1 MRKLQQKI
9 SLDKNI
15 LRRYQSGDR
24 GGSAA
29 TSPRDVGTPG
39 SGIGQD
45 HEQLVDSKGFC
56 LPEIY
61 QNYFVTGMP
70 TSMSQSGY
78 EAAVRPSSRTTSAPT
93 SPLRERASKRDG
105 FLGKVSVLSQ
115 VISILRTFHQSS
127 SFSKQVVTQAKDT
140 AAAYKL
146 TGINKNRC
154 FSLLVIDDHNTDW

>member
-1 MRKLQQKI
+1 
-9 SLDKNI
+9 
-15 LRRYQSGDR
+15 
-24 GGSAA
+24 
-29 TSPRDVGTPG
+29 
-39 SGIGQD
+39 
-45 HEQLVDSKGFC
+45 
-56 LPEIY
+56 
-61 QNYFVTGMP
+61 MP

-78 EAAVRPSSRTTSAPT
+78 EAAARPSSRTTSAPT

-115 VISILRTFHQSS
+115 VISNVQTLQSS
-127 SFSKQVVTQAKDT
+127 SFTPQVVTQAKDT